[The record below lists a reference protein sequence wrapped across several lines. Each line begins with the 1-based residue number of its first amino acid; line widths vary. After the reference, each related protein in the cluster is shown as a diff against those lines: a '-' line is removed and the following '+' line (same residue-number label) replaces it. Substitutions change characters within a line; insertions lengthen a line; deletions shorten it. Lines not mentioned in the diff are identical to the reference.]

1 MAARRVVITGIGLI
15 TPLGIGRE
23 ETWEGICAGKSG
35 VGPITRFD
43 ASDQKTRIAGE
54 LKGFR
59 PEDFMSE
66 REARRD
72 DPFIQ
77 YSIAATSLALEDAGL
92 ELTDELA
99 PKVGVIIASGIGGTV
114 TYCNMVRTLDKKGPG
129 RISPFFIP
137 NVVTN
142 MAAGYTSIKFN
153 ARGPN
158 CSTTT
163 ACAASG
169 HSLSLSAMLIGNGD
183 AEAMIAGGSEAPLV
197 PLTVAGFNV
206 IKALSTRNDDPE
218 TASRPFDIDR
228 DGFILSE
235 GAATVI
241 LEELEFAKARGAEIY
256 AEVLGSGMSGDAHH
270 ITAPS
275 LDGPVRCMEMAF
287 RNSGLNPQDVDYI
300 NAHGT
305 STKLN
310 DSNETAAIKSVFG
323 DKAYDIPVSSTKSMT
338 GHMLGSSGT
347 VEASLCAMAVKNSVI
362 PPTMNLFNKDPECDL
377 DYVPNEARDGKLKIV
392 LSNSYGFGGTNS
404 VIALG
409 RFD

>member
-1 MAARRVVITGIGLI
+1 MARRVVITGIGLI
-15 TPLGIGRE
+15 TSLGIGHK
-23 ETWEGICAGKSG
+23 ETWDGICAGKSG
-35 VGPITRFD
+35 VGTITRFD
-43 ASDQKTRIAGE
+43 ASDLKTQIAGE
-54 LKGFR
+54 VKGFS
-59 PEDFMSE
+59 PGDFMSE

-77 YSIAATSLALEDAGL
+77 YSIAGTKLALEDAGL
-92 ELTDELA
+92 EITDELA
-99 PKVGVIIASGIGGTV
+99 PKVGIIIASGIGGTT
-114 TYCNMVRTLDKKGPG
+114 TYCKMVRTLDEKGPG
-129 RISPFFIP
+129 RVSPFFIP

-142 MAAGYTSIKFN
+142 MAAGYGSIKFN
-153 ARGPN
+153 AKGPN

-169 HSLSLSAMLIGNGD
+169 HSISLAAMLIKNGD

-197 PLTVAGFNV
+197 PLTVSGFNV

-218 TASRPFDIDR
+218 TASRPFDVDR

-235 GAATVI
+235 GAGTVI
-241 LEELEFAKARGAEIY
+241 LEEFEFAKARGAEIY

-275 LDGPVRCMEMAF
+275 LDGPVRCVEMAL
-287 RNSGLNPQDVDYI
+287 RNSELNPQDIDYI

-323 DKAYDIPVSSTKSMT
+323 DKAYDIPISSTKSMT
-338 GHMLGSSGT
+338 GHMLGASGA
-347 VEASLCAMAVKNSVI
+347 VEVSLCALAIKNSVI

-377 DYVPNEARDGKLKIV
+377 DYVPNEAREAKLKTV

-404 VIALG
+404 VIAL
-409 RFD
+409 RRVD